1 MQQDP
6 QGSASQWLK
15 ICWPSCAL
23 LEYGCSHDRR
33 TVFKLIITVHVPVM
47 HTISCFSH
55 ELSQEQ
61 VNVCPCCRLSQLR
74 ELGLLPQGNP
84 SREDAKAACPS
95 PAADSSSRPGV
106 SSGLK
111 MDHSEAA
118 SSASG
123 PSPPWPTPAQLKQT
137 LAAFG
142 RAQAEENAHT
152 LAAR

>member
-1 MQQDP
+1 M
-6 QGSASQWLK
+6 
-15 ICWPSCAL
+15 
-23 LEYGCSHDRR
+23 
-33 TVFKLIITVHVPVM
+33 LIITVHVSYM
-47 HTISCFSH
+47 HTITCFFQD
-55 ELSQEQ
+55 LSQEQ
-61 VNVCPCCRLSQLR
+61 EDVCPCHRLSQLR
-74 ELGLLPQGNP
+74 ELGLLPQGKP
-84 SREDAKAACPS
+84 SRVDAHTARPIL
-95 PAADSSSRPGV
+95 AADFGSSPGA
-106 SSGLK
+106 SSGLN

>member
-1 MQQDP
+1 M
-6 QGSASQWLK
+6 WLQED
-15 ICWPSCAL
+15 L
-23 LEYGCSHDRR
+23 LHAFE
-33 TVFKLIITVHVPVM
+33 LIITVHVLHM
-47 HTISCFSH
+47 HTISCCLH
-55 ELSQEQ
+55 DLSSEQ
-61 VNVCPCCRLSQLR
+61 VSVCPCHRLSQLR
-74 ELGLLPQGNP
+74 ELGLLPQAKP
-84 SREDAKAACPS
+84 SGVDANAARPV
-95 PAADSSSRPGV
+95 PGADSGSSPGG

-118 SSASG
+118 SSAPG

>member
-1 MQQDP
+1 VNLAVLYM
-6 QGSASQWLK
+6 
-15 ICWPSCAL
+15 
-23 LEYGCSHDRR
+23 
-33 TVFKLIITVHVPVM
+33 FKLIITMDLPHM
-47 HTISCFSH
+47 HTISCFLH
-55 ELSQEQ
+55 DLSQEQ
-61 VNVCPCCRLSQLR
+61 VSVYPCCRLSQLH
-74 ELGLLPQGNP
+74 ELGLLPQSKPPGV
-84 SREDAKAACPS
+84 DANAARPF
-95 PAADSSSRPGV
+95 PGDDSGSSPGV
-106 SSGLK
+106 SSGLN